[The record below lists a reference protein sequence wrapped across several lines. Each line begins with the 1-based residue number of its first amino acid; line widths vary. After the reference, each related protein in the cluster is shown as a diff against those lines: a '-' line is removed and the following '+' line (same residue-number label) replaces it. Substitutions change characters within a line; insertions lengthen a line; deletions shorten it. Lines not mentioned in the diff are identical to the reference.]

1 MVWWTQAALTMQV
14 LRALRG
20 LVDTG
25 GPVSAVVRALHGLVD
40 VSDPDHAGAEDPVPC
55 ILPECCAA
63 P

>member
-1 MVWWTQAALTMQV
+1 MQV

-55 ILPECCAA
+55 TLPECCAA